1 MPGLPSVLLA
11 ARKRY
16 TLEIQF
22 LGLGEASMYGM
33 ANVLVPV
40 RAAIFHIS
48 LPAAADCSNKLF
60 IKKKKNPR
68 ICGAFEYG
76 IINTGTWNAWGIA

>member
-60 IKKKKNPR
+60 IKKKKIPEFVVPLNM
-68 ICGAFEYG
+68 AS
-76 IINTGTWNAWGIA
+76 

>member
-1 MPGLPSVLLA
+1 MSGLPSVLLA

-22 LGLGEASMYGM
+22 LGLGETSMYGM
-33 ANVLVPV
+33 ANVSVPV

-48 LPAAADCSNKLF
+48 LPAAADCSNRLF
-60 IKKKKNPR
+60 IKKKNPR
-68 ICGAFEYG
+68 ICGAFKYG
-76 IINTGTWNAWGIA
+76 ITNTGTWNAWGIA